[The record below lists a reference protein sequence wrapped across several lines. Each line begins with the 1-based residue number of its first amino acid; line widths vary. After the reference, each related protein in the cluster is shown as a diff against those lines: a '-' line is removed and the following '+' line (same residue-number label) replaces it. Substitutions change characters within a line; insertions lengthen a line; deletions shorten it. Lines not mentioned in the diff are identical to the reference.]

1 VLGAALPC
9 WITGPVVGSVGHDAY
24 ILTLVCTIQEPQPDG
39 VEARSLWWMML
50 WAGILGSSLTVAGAP
65 ALFAALNIGGLEENR
80 RVSLRDLLSR
90 DVPFT
95 VVAAAVRYLIGMLI
109 SVRACAK

>member
-1 VLGAALPC
+1 
-9 WITGPVVGSVGHDAY
+9 VVDDAVGRH
-24 ILTLVCTIQEPQPDG
+24 PRKQPDG
-39 VEARSLWWMML
+39 GRR
-50 WAGILGSSLTVAGAP
+50 TGAVRG
-65 ALFAALNIGGLEENR
+65 AQHRLEENR